1 MKRSILFVA
10 AFVFAAASYGQNSI
24 LKTAPTIYGNNELI
38 RNWKFGFSVGYTQ
51 TSDSTGVFLI
61 FDTNTAN
68 SVKTVSLPTRL
79 KVYDFEIAPEEVY
92 FCGSF
97 DSAGTRYGMVGC
109 FNIPNVYSYGSAVNY
124 VLFEYRL
131 QNGINYRM
139 TCLKKMDL
147 YLTGGYIQIAA
158 IGDAEAYVAG
168 NTMAFSTV
176 CNISTNWSN
185 WSGIIADYHNQNI
198 LFSDITATE
207 NYVTATATK
216 VDGSEDLFKNYE
228 KTETG
233 FILYPIYQNLTAE
246 IPDSRFHAIHLSA
259 NLYCPNTSDKRLS
272 IICN

>member
-1 MKRSILFVA
+1 MKRSLLFVA

-38 RNWKFGFSVGYTQ
+38 RNWEFGFSVGYTQ

-97 DSAGTRYGMVGC
+97 DSAGIRYGMVGS
-109 FNIPNVYSYGSAVNY
+109 FNIPNVYSYGSAVKY

-147 YLTGGYIQIAA
+147 YLTGGDIQIAA

-259 NLYCPNTSDKRLS
+259 NLYYPNTSNKKLS
-272 IICN
+272 IICE